1 MVDMSCKLEMHSNAS
16 EDRQGIPL
24 GPFVVVL
31 THVADEDESQNVA
44 RHS

>member
-1 MVDMSCKLEMHSNAS
+1 MVDMSGRLGLHSDVP

-31 THVADEDESQNVA
+31 TYVADEDESQNVA